1 MLLHLLNVHEGE
13 RMKAAI
19 FAGPGKLELRDIE
32 KPTANRGELVLKVG
46 ANTVCGT
53 DGRIL
58 RGEKSAGIDVGVVLG
73 HEISGYV
80 EEIGA
85 GVEGFEVGDLV
96 GILPTI
102 PCLECYYC
110 ARGAEHLCIDSDIFG
125 YRVNGGLA
133 EYVLIPESAMKRGGV
148 FKAAPHLTPAEVALA
163 EPLGCVLNGA
173 DNYKTEVGDTVLIQG
188 AGPIGLLHTQL
199 NRLLGAEKVVVSDP
213 SDSRREIAESMGATH
228 TINPLE
234 QDLTE
239 FVKDLTD
246 GRGADVVVICI
257 GRGELINQACQA
269 ARKGARVNAFA
280 GFSKEALAEIDPN
293 LIHYGELVVTGASNA
308 GRASHEKALAL
319 IGAGLIDVKAL
330 HTHTFPLDD
339 VVEGIEFAQTGE
351 GIKVA
356 IVPN

>member
-1 MLLHLLNVHEGE
+1 
-13 RMKAAI
+13 MKAAV
-19 FAGPGKLELRDIE
+19 FAGPGKLELRELE
-32 KPTANRGELVLKVG
+32 KPVAGEGELVLKVG

-58 RGEKSAGIDVGVVLG
+58 RGEKSAGIDIGVVLG

-85 GVEGFEVGDLV
+85 GVEGFEIGDLV

-102 PCLECYYC
+102 PCLKCFYC
-110 ARGAEHLCIDSDIFG
+110 ARGSEHLCTDSQIYG

-133 EYVLIPESAMKRGGV
+133 EYVRVPKDALERGGV
-148 FKAAPHLTPAEVALA
+148 YKAAPHLTPAEVALA
-163 EPLGCVLNGA
+163 EPLGCVINGSE
-173 DNYKTEVGDTVLIQG
+173 NYKTEVGDTVLIQG

-199 NRLLGAEKVVVSDP
+199 NRLLGAENVIVSDP
-213 SDSRREIAESMGATH
+213 SEDRRAIAESLGATH

-234 QDLTE
+234 QDLVE
-239 FVKDLTD
+239 FVHGLTE
-246 GRGADVVVICI
+246 GRGADVVIICI
-257 GRGELINQACQA
+257 GRGELVNQALTA

-280 GFSKEALAEIDPN
+280 GFAKGALAEVDPN

-308 GRASHEKALAL
+308 GRAHHEKALQL
-319 IGAGLIDVKAL
+319 IGAGLIDVKTL
-330 HTHTFPLDD
+330 HTHTYTLDD
-339 VVEGIEFAQTGE
+339 VVEGIEFAQSGE